1 MREMLRAALVIA
13 RRDFTAVVLSRT
25 FILFLLGPLLPILI
39 GMAFGGLGEKI
50 SSTDLRPVVGIAM
63 PASEAARLERAHA
76 RLTDR
81 MGPQALV
88 RLRRVPLNPAP
99 REQLAR
105 ADSAVVAI
113 LSGPVAH
120 PILTG
125 KPDDLDKLQGDL
137 SLIAS
142 AAQAE
147 HTLKLVQVERQAV
160 ATSLGAQAQARLLIG
175 RVAQVVMFFLTILLA
190 GMILSN
196 LVEEKTNKI
205 IEILAA
211 AVPIDTIFLGKLMA
225 MLAMSFVG
233 IAFWGGTAFAIF
245 LALHGSASGLPA
257 PAVGWPV
264 FLILA
269 VLYFAM
275 AYTLLGSL
283 FLGIGAQAATVR
295 EVQTLNMPVTMGQM
309 LIFFFASYAVDHM
322 GSPAEVAATIFPF
335 SSPFAMIARAAQD
348 DAIWPHLLALVW
360 QAAFVALIIRVGVLL
375 FRRHV
380 MQSGGSWWKR
390 LFRNT
395 TG

>member
-1 MREMLRAALVIA
+1 MRELLRAALVIA

-39 GMAFGGLGEKI
+39 GFAFGGLGDRI
-50 SSTDLRPVVGIAM
+50 SSTDLRPVVGIAL
-63 PASEAARLERAHA
+63 SARDSGALERAHD
-76 RLTDR
+76 RLTQR
-81 MGPQALV
+81 MGDQALP
-88 RLRRVPLNPAP
+88 RLRRVASSPSP
-99 REQLAR
+99 RVQLAR
-105 ADSAVVAI
+105 PDSEVVAI
-113 LSGPVAH
+113 LSGTLVRPV
-120 PILTG
+120 LTG
-125 KPDDLDKLQGDL
+125 KAEDLDKLQGDVSLL
-137 SLIAS
+137 ST
-142 AAQAE
+142 AALAE
-147 HTLKLVQVERQAV
+147 RTLQFVTVERQEV

-211 AVPIDTIFLGKLMA
+211 AVPIDAIFLGKLMA

-233 IAFWGGTAFAIF
+233 IAFWGGAAFAIF
-245 LALHGSASGLPA
+245 LALHDGSGVLPT
-257 PAVGWPV
+257 PAVGWPL
-264 FLILA
+264 FLTLA

-295 EVQTLNMPVTMGQM
+295 EVQTLNMPITMGQM

-322 GSPAEVAATIFPF
+322 GSAAELAACIFPF

-348 DAIWPHLLALVW
+348 GAIWPHLVALVW
-360 QAAFVALIIRVGVLL
+360 QGAFVALIIRVGVLL

-380 MQSGGSWWKR
+380 MQSGGRWWKR
-390 LFRNT
+390 LFRPA

>member
-1 MREMLRAALVIA
+1 MRELLRAALVIA

-39 GMAFGGLGEKI
+39 GFAFGGLGDRI
-50 SSTDLRPVVGIAM
+50 SSTDLRPVVGVAM
-63 PASEAARLERAHA
+63 SARDTAALERAHD
-76 RLTDR
+76 RLTQR
-81 MGPQALV
+81 MGDQALP
-88 RLRRVPLNPAP
+88 RLRPVASTPSP
-99 REQLAR
+99 RIQLAR
-105 ADSAVVAI
+105 PDSEVVAI
-113 LSGPVAH
+113 MSGTLLRPA
-120 PILTG
+120 LTG
-125 KPDDLDKLQGDL
+125 KAEDLDKLQGDISLL
-137 SLIAS
+137 ST
-142 AAQAE
+142 AALAE
-147 HTLKLVQVERQAV
+147 RTLRFVTVERQEV

-211 AVPIDTIFLGKLMA
+211 AVPIDAIFLGKLMA

-245 LALHGSASGLPA
+245 AALHDGGGSLPT
-257 PAVGWPV
+257 PAVGWPL
-264 FLILA
+264 FLTLA

-295 EVQTLNMPVTMGQM
+295 EVQTLNMPITMGQM

-322 GSPAEVAATIFPF
+322 GSPAELAACIFPF

-348 DAIWPHLLALVW
+348 GAIWPHLVALVW
-360 QAAFVALIIRVGVLL
+360 QASFVALIIRVGVLL

-390 LFRNT
+390 LFRPA

>member
-1 MREMLRAALVIA
+1 MRELWRAAFVIA
-13 RRDFTAVVLSRT
+13 RRDFTAVVFSRT

-39 GMAFGGLGEKI
+39 GFAFGGLGDRI

-63 PASEAARLERAHA
+63 APADSAAILRAHGS
-76 RLTDR
+76 LTER
-81 MGPQALV
+81 MGDQAL
-88 RLRRVPLNPAP
+88 P
-99 REQLAR
+99 RIRPIGAVTDPRAQLAR
-105 ADSAVVAI
+105 PGSQVVAI
-113 LSGPVAH
+113 LSGPLARPV
-120 PILTG
+120 LTG
-125 KPDDLDKLQGDL
+125 KSQDLDRLQGDMSLL
-137 SLIAS
+137 ST
-142 AAQAE
+142 AALAE
-147 HTLKLVQVERQAV
+147 RTLRFVSVERQPVSA
-160 ATSLGAQAQARLLIG
+160 SPGAQAQGRLLIG

-211 AVPIDTIFLGKLMA
+211 AVPIDAIFLGKLMA

-233 IAFWGGTAFAIF
+233 IAFWGGGAFAAF
-245 LALHGSASGLPA
+245 ALLGGHPSALPA
-257 PAVGWPV
+257 PAVGWPA

-269 VLYFAM
+269 ILYFAM

-283 FLGIGAQAATVR
+283 FIGIGAQASTVR

-309 LIFFFASYAVDHM
+309 MIFFFASYAVDHI
-322 GSPAEVAATIFPF
+322 GSPAEVAACIFPF
-335 SSPFAMIARAAQD
+335 SSPFAMIARAGQEA
-348 DAIWPHLLALVW
+348 ALWPHLLALLW

-380 MQSGGSWWKR
+380 MQSGGRWWKR
-390 LFRNT
+390 LFRPA

>member
-1 MREMLRAALVIA
+1 MRQLLRAAFVIA

-39 GMAFGGLGEKI
+39 GMAFGGLGDKI
-50 SSTDLRPVVGIAM
+50 SSTDLRPVVGVAM
-63 PASEAARLERAHA
+63 SKADSAALERAHD
-76 RLTDR
+76 RLAER
-81 MGPQALV
+81 MGDQTLP
-88 RLRRVPLNPAP
+88 RLRRVPSSPSP
-99 REQLAR
+99 RAQLAR
-105 ADSAVVAI
+105 RDSEVVAI
-113 LSGPVAH
+113 LTGTLARPV
-120 PILTG
+120 LTG
-125 KPDDLDKLQGDL
+125 KSEDLDKLQGDISLL
-137 SLIAS
+137 STAS
-142 AAQAE
+142 LAE
-147 HTLKLVQVERQAV
+147 RTLRFVTIERREV
-160 ATSLGAQAQARLLIG
+160 TTSLGAQAQARLLIG

-211 AVPIDTIFLGKLMA
+211 AVPIDAIFLGKLMA

-245 LALHGSASGLPA
+245 LALHDGGGALPA
-257 PAVGWPV
+257 PAVGWPL
-264 FLILA
+264 FLLLA

-309 LIFFFASYAVDHM
+309 MIFFFASYAVDHM
-322 GSPAEVAATIFPF
+322 GSPAEVAACIFPF

-348 DAIWPHLLALVW
+348 AAIWPHIVALVW
-360 QAAFVALIIRVGVLL
+360 QGAFVALIIRVGVLL

-380 MQSGGSWWKR
+380 MQSGGRWWKK
-390 LFRNT
+390 LFRPA

>member
-1 MREMLRAALVIA
+1 MKEMIRAALVIA

-50 SSTDLRPVVGIAM
+50 SSTDLRPMVGIAM
-63 PASEAARLERAHA
+63 PASETARLERAHQ
-76 RLTDR
+76 RLTER
-81 MGPQALV
+81 MGDQALV
-88 RLRRVPLNPAP
+88 RLRRVPLTPAP

-113 LSGPVAH
+113 LSGSVAH
-120 PILTG
+120 PMLTG
-125 KPDDLDKLQGDL
+125 KPDDLDKMQGDL

-147 HTLKLVQVERQAV
+147 HTLRLVQIERQEV

-211 AVPIDTIFLGKLMA
+211 AVPIDAIFLGKLMA

-257 PAVGWPV
+257 PAVGWPI

-322 GSPAEVAATIFPF
+322 GSPVEVAATIFPF

-348 DAIWPHLLALVW
+348 DALWPHLMALLW

-380 MQSGGSWWKR
+380 MQSGGSWWKN

>member
-1 MREMLRAALVIA
+1 MNELLRAALVIA
-13 RRDFTAVVLSRT
+13 RRDFTAVVFSRT

-63 PASEAARLERAHA
+63 SPSEAARLERAHE
-76 RLTDR
+76 RLAER
-81 MGPQALV
+81 MGEQALV
-88 RLRRVPLNPAP
+88 RLRRVPLTPAP
-99 REQLAR
+99 RIQLAQPG
-105 ADSAVVAI
+105 AGVVAI
-113 LSGPVAH
+113 LSGSVAH
-120 PILTG
+120 PLLTG
-125 KPDDLDKLQGDL
+125 KPEDLDKMQGDL

-147 HTLKLVQVERQAV
+147 DTLRLVQVERQEV
-160 ATSLGAQAQARLLIG
+160 TTSTGAQAQARLLIG
-175 RVAQVVMFFLTILLA
+175 RIAQVVMFFLTILLA

-211 AVPIDTIFLGKLMA
+211 AVPIDAIFLGKLMA

-233 IAFWGGTAFAIF
+233 IAFWGGTAFVIF
-245 LALHGSASGLPA
+245 LALHGGASVLPA
-257 PAVGWPV
+257 PAIGWSV

-269 VLYFAM
+269 VVYFAM

-322 GSPAEVAATIFPF
+322 GSTPEIAACIFPF

-348 DAIWPHLLALVW
+348 PAIWPHLLAIVW
-360 QAAFVALIIRVGVLL
+360 QGVFVALIIRIGVLL

-380 MQSGGSWWKR
+380 MQSGGAWWKK
-390 LFRNT
+390 LFRTT